1 MTNFFEALEQF
12 NSTTPDIHCD
22 VEYRLYYDDNGQP
35 LFYSTEELDG
45 KYIVVSQTE
54 HTQGRYDIT
63 IHNNKVVYPTE
74 YIYQK
79 LVHNEEGTE
88 CDINDVSIIGNGQ
101 KWSLTKYE

>member
-1 MTNFFEALEQF
+1 MTNFFKALEQF
-12 NSTTPDIHCD
+12 NSTQTDTHYE
-22 VEYRLYYDDNGQP
+22 VEHRLYYNDAGHP

-45 KYIVVSQTE
+45 KYIVVSHAE

-63 IHNNKVVYPTE
+63 IQNGKVVYPTE

-79 LVHNEEGTE
+79 LVPNEEGTE

-101 KWSLTKYE
+101 KWRLTKYE

>member
-12 NSTTPDIHCD
+12 NSIPADIHCE
-22 VEYRLYYDDNGQP
+22 VEHRLYYDANGQP
-35 LFYSTEELDG
+35 LFYSTEELNG
-45 KYIVVSQTE
+45 KYIVVSKAE

-63 IHNNKVVYPTE
+63 IQNGKVVYPTE

-79 LVHNEEGTE
+79 LVPNEEGTE

-101 KWSLTKYE
+101 KWSIKQYE